1 MKPNS
6 PAKKAIT
13 MMAMAFHSMK
23 SVNSIA
29 PL

>member
-13 MMAMAFHSMK
+13 MMAMAFHSMN
-23 SVNSIA
+23 SVNSI
-29 PL
+29 PE